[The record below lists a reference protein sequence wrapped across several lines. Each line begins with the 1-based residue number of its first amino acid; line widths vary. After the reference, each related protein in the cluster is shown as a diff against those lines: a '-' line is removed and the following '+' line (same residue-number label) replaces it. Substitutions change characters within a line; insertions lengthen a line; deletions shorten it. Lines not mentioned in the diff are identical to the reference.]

1 MFARPN
7 HMRALVFDGPAPDAR
22 TSRVTELAIPEPGPG
37 EVTVDVHYAGVNFK
51 DVMARRGDPGY
62 VASWPFVPGL
72 EVAGILR
79 ALGAGVNGLHVGD
92 PVAAFTDTGG
102 LAEVALARAQLAV
115 RVPAGLELV
124 RAAAAPGA
132 LTTAALLLTEMGRG
146 RPGETVLVHGAAG
159 GVGQA
164 AARLAR
170 LAGARLVLGTVGS
183 VDRVAPAEGAGYD
196 AVLVRGPELASTIR
210 ESAGGRG
217 VDLVL
222 DPQGTSL
229 LELDLEVADPGAHV
243 VLFGNATGAPL
254 APLPPV
260 SQLFAANVSIG
271 GFSLAALAATAPA
284 RVARALHRV
293 LNHLAAGELDFDLT
307 ELDGLTAAP
316 QAQTALAEGRGRGKQ
331 IVRTGRI

>member
-1 MFARPN
+1 
-7 HMRALVFDGPAPDAR
+7 MRALVFDGPAPDAR

-37 EVTVDVHYAGVNFK
+37 EVTVDVQYAGVNFK

-72 EVAGILR
+72 EVAGTLR
-79 ALGAGVNGLHVGD
+79 ALGAGVHGLRVGD
-92 PVAAFTDTGG
+92 RVAAFTDAGG
-102 LAEVALARAQLAV
+102 LAEVALARVELAV

-132 LTTAALLLTEMGRG
+132 LTTALLLTEMGGG
-146 RPGETVLVHGAAG
+146 RLGETVLVHGAAG

-293 LNHLAAGELDFDLT
+293 LDHLAAGDLDFELT

-316 QAQTALAEGRGRGKQ
+316 EAQTALAEGRGRGKQ
-331 IVRTGRI
+331 IVRTGTI